1 MSDPQKPDFPPPGA
15 DPAPP
20 AGAGDAMVS
29 GEVLGAS
36 AERSALRSGTGLA
49 LSGGGFRASLFGLG
63 SLWRLNELGWLGS
76 LRRITSVSGG
86 SLTAGVLAAR
96 WRELNFDAAGRAA
109 NFPEI
114 VAGPLRQFCARTLDW
129 KAILCGLIPFV
140 TAAGV
145 ARHAYERRLVRLAN
159 GEVARLGDLP
169 APDSGPDFIF
179 YATCLQTG
187 SSFRFSREGLS
198 DWKLGRL
205 PRLDITL
212 GTALAA
218 SAAFP
223 PFLSPLKLKTDSSAW
238 VGRPKI
244 LDLDTA
250 QRICARL
257 LLGDGG
263 IYDNMG
269 IEALWRSMERVL
281 VSDAGAPFAYIASP
295 GTSWPGQLGH
305 VRDILIEQTRA
316 LRRRMLIGDL
326 QENRYTGAYWGIH
339 TRIGEY
345 AATPPLCV
353 DGAVTQSLAAISTR
367 LKALDA
373 RTQERLIN
381 WGYALADAAI
391 RTHVDPAVSR
401 GSFPY
406 PANAL

>member
-1 MSDPQKPDFPPPGA
+1 MSEPRTSDFSALGA
-15 DPAPP
+15 NPAAAAGTGDPA
-20 AGAGDAMVS
+20 GS
-29 GEVLGAS
+29 GEVLGAGPD
-36 AERSALRSGTGLA
+36 RSASRVGTGLA

-76 LRRITSVSGG
+76 LSRVTSVSGG

-96 WRELNFDAAGRAA
+96 WSELEFDAAGHAV
-109 NFPEI
+109 NFPQV
-114 VAGPLRQFCARTLDW
+114 VAAPLREFCARTLDW

-140 TAAGV
+140 SAAGV
-145 ARHAYERRLVRLAN
+145 ARYAYERRLVRLAN

-169 APDSGPDFIF
+169 PPGSGPDFIF

-205 PRLDITL
+205 ARTDITL

-223 PFLSPLKLKTDSSAW
+223 PFLSPLRLKTDSNQW
-238 VGRPKI
+238 RDRPQI
-244 LDLDTA
+244 RDLPDA

-269 IEALWRSMERVL
+269 VEALWRSMDRVL
-281 VSDAGAPFAYIASP
+281 VSDAGAPFAYVASLW
-295 GTSWPGQLGH
+295 TNWSSQLGR

-326 QENRYTGAYWGIH
+326 QENRYTGVYWGIH

-345 AATPPLCV
+345 SAAPLLCV
-353 DGAVTQSLAAISTR
+353 DGAATQSLARISTR

-373 RTQERLIN
+373 RTQEQLIN

-391 RTHVDPAVSR
+391 RTHVDTSIPR
-401 GSFPY
+401 GNFPY

>member
-1 MSDPQKPDFPPPGA
+1 MSERNTPDLPPPGA
-15 DPAPP
+15 EPASVGTGDP
-20 AGAGDAMVS
+20 MVP
-29 GEVLGAS
+29 GEVLGAA

-76 LRRITSVSGG
+76 LSRVTSVSGG

-96 WRELNFDAAGRAA
+96 WRELHFDAARRAV
-109 NFPEI
+109 NFPQI
-114 VAGPLRQFCARTLDW
+114 VAGPLREFCSRTLDW
-129 KAILCGLIPFV
+129 KAVLCGLIPFV
-140 TAAGV
+140 SAAGV

-159 GEVARLGDLP
+159 GEVARLADLP
-169 APDSGPDFIF
+169 APGGGPDFIF

-187 SSFRFSREGLS
+187 SSFRFGREGLY

-223 PFLSPLKLKTDSSAW
+223 PFLSPLRLETDSSKW
-238 VGRPKI
+238 IERPKI
-244 LDLDTA
+244 PDLENA
-250 QRICARL
+250 ERICARL

-269 IEALWRSMERVL
+269 VEALWRSMERVL
-281 VSDAGAPFAYIASP
+281 VSDAGAPFTYIASP
-295 GTSWPGQLGH
+295 RTNWPSQLGR

-316 LRRRMLIGDL
+316 LRRRMLMGDL
-326 QENRYTGAYWGIH
+326 HENRYCGVYWGIH
-339 TRIGEY
+339 TRIDEY
-345 AATPPLCV
+345 AAAPPLCA
-353 DGAVTQSLAAISTR
+353 DSAVTRSLGAISTR

-373 RTQERLIN
+373 STQERLIN

-391 RTHVDPAVSR
+391 RTHVDTSIPLGR
-401 GSFPY
+401 FPY
-406 PANAL
+406 PANGL

>member
-1 MSDPQKPDFPPPGA
+1 MSESTTPSLPLLA
-15 DPAPP
+15 AEPASV
-20 AGAGDAMVS
+20 GTGEAMVA
-29 GEVLGAS
+29 GEVLGPGV
-36 AERSALRSGTGLA
+36 ERSAFRSGTGLA

-96 WRELNFDAAGRAA
+96 WRELNFDAAGRAV
-109 NFPEI
+109 NFPQV
-114 VAGPLRQFCARTLDW
+114 VAGPLRDFCSQTLDW
-129 KAILCGLIPFV
+129 KAVLCGLIPFV
-140 TAAGV
+140 SAAGV
-145 ARHAYERRLVRLAN
+145 ARHAYERRLTRLAN
-159 GEVARLGDLP
+159 GEVARLADLP
-169 APDSGPDFIF
+169 APDGGPDFIF

-187 SSFRFSREGLS
+187 SSFRFSREGLY

-223 PFLSPLKLKTDSSAW
+223 PFLSPLRLETDSSKW
-238 VGRPKI
+238 IERPKI
-244 LDLDTA
+244 RDLENA
-250 QRICARL
+250 KRICARL

-269 IEALWRSMERVL
+269 VEALWRSMERVL
-281 VSDAGAPFAYIASP
+281 VSDAGAPFSFLVSP
-295 GTSWPGQLGH
+295 RTNWPSQLGR

-316 LRRRMLIGDL
+316 LRRRMLMGDL
-326 QENRYTGAYWGIH
+326 HENRYSGVYWGIH

-345 AATPPLCV
+345 AAAAPLCV
-353 DGAVTQSLAAISTR
+353 DGAVTQSLGAISTR

-391 RTHVDPAVSR
+391 RAHVDTSISVGR
-401 GSFPY
+401 FPY